1 MTVVVDQPGVRPM
14 LVRIHRMTMV
24 LLLGFAS
31 GLPLALTGGAMQAWL
46 TLEGLDLVT
55 LGFLA
60 LIGVPYTFKFL
71 WAPLIDRFEL
81 PLFGRRRGWIVV
93 IQLAIAGAL
102 MWMASISPGKATVMF
117 AVVAVLVAFLSASLD
132 IVIDAYRTDLLAP
145 SERGLGGSLSVLG
158 YRLAMVL
165 SGGIVLVW
173 ADQWG
178 SWPQVYRV
186 MAGLMTVS
194 AVVSLLALPVL
205 RNTAKPLASAPGREL
220 LGFAGLIVGVAI
232 GAYAARWLL
241 MLVGFDADS
250 QDRWARLAFLIM
262 QIVAAM
268 GLGLWMARRLGF
280 ETLNRSLQSYFQMP
294 GAWAFLALVV
304 LYKVGDAF
312 ALSLSTPFLIKG
324 VGFSQ
329 TEVGLAN
336 KSVGLLMTIAGAIF
350 GGFVLLR
357 VRLSR
362 ALLGFGVLQLVSNLG
377 YYALAVLGAGA
388 YGSFLLPAFDL
399 FVVSVPEPTPMDT
412 LLLVALSLD
421 NFAGGMGT
429 AAFVALLMSLCGA
442 RFSATHYALLSAF
455 ASLGRVFIGP
465 LAGVL
470 AEQYGWPTFY
480 LVSLAAGVPGLWLAF
495 RLRAAVDDTQTVR
508 PDAAATAPA

>member
-1 MTVVVDQPGVRPM
+1 MTDTAVAAAPM
-14 LVRIHRMTMV
+14 STFARMHRLVMV

-81 PLFGRRRGWIVV
+81 PLLGRRRGWIVL
-93 IQLAIAGAL
+93 IQLAIAGVL
-102 MWMASISPGKATVMF
+102 MWMAGVSPAHNTTLF

-165 SGGIVLVW
+165 SGGIALVW

-186 MAGLMTVS
+186 MAALMAAS
-194 AVVSLLALPVL
+194 AVVSLLALP
-205 RNTAKPLASAPGREL
+205 RLATRFQAPTSAPTREL
-220 LGFAGLIVGVAI
+220 LGFVGLVVGVAV
-232 GAYAARWLL
+232 GAYAARMLL
-241 MLVGFDADS
+241 TVLGFDLATE
-250 QDRWARLAFLIM
+250 DRWARLGFLVA
-262 QIVAAM
+262 QIAAAM
-268 GLGLWMARRLGF
+268 TLGLWLARRVGF
-280 ETLNRSLQSYFQMP
+280 ETLNRSLESYFSMR

-304 LYKVGDAF
+304 LYKIGDAF

-336 KSVGLLMTIAGAIF
+336 KTVGLLMTIVGAIV

-377 YYALAVLGAGA
+377 YYALAVLGVGA

-399 FVVSVPEPTPMDT
+399 FIVSLPQATPMDS
-412 LLLVALSLD
+412 LLLLALSLD

-429 AAFVALLMSLCGA
+429 AALVALLMSLCGA

-455 ASLGRVFIGP
+455 SALGRVFIGP

-470 AEQYGWPTFY
+470 ADQYGWPTFF
-480 LVSLAAGVPGLWLAF
+480 LVSLAVGVPGLWMAY
-495 RLRAAVDDTQTVR
+495 RLRAEVDRKFVDDASQ
-508 PDAAATAPA
+508 AAAA